1 VLQAATAAGIYI
13 PTLCADPE
21 LEPNGACRLC
31 IVEIEGMEGMEGL
44 PPSCMTVVAEG
55 MVVHTDT
62 PQVNRFRRM
71 IMELLLADHPAEDC
85 LSCFKNQQCK
95 LQELAAYLQIGE
107 RRMKKTSRS
116 FPIDYSNPFFY
127 LDHGKCVVCAKC
139 VRVCDEVRGVGA
151 LDLCSKSHEIRV
163 APAGEK
169 PWIESSC
176 ESCGSCVDICPA
188 GALVPTNVEPCGQ
201 EVRTI
206 CPYCGVG
213 CGIYLGV
220 RGGKVVSS
228 RGDPDN
234 PTNKGKLCVKGRF
247 GITEFVHHPER
258 LTAPLVKRDGEFVE
272 TTWDEALD
280 IVASKLAKYKK
291 DEVAIISSAKCT
303 NEDNYVAQKLGR
315 AVLGTNNIDHCARL

>member
-1 VLQAATAAGIYI
+1 VQ
-13 PTLCADPE
+13 
-21 LEPNGACRLC
+21 
-31 IVEIEGMEGMEGL
+31 
-44 PPSCMTVVAEG
+44 
-55 MVVHTDT
+55 
-62 PQVNRFRRM
+62 
-71 IMELLLADHPAEDC
+71 
-85 LSCFKNQQCK
+85 
-95 LQELAAYLQIGE
+95 
-107 RRMKKTSRS
+107 
-116 FPIDYSNPFFY
+116 
-127 LDHGKCVVCAKC
+127 
-139 VRVCDEVRGVGA
+139 GVGA
-151 LDLCSKSHEIRV
+151 LDLSSKSHEIRV
-163 APAGEK
+163 APVEGK

-176 ESCGSCVDICPA
+176 ESCGSCVDICPV

-247 GITEFVHHPER
+247 GSIDFIHHPER
-258 LTAPLVKRDGEFVE
+258 LTTPLVKRDGKFVE
-272 TTWDEALD
+272 TSWDETLD
-280 IVASKLAKYKK
+280 IVASKLGSYKK